1 MKKLEN
7 SSGLCLITS
16 VTRDCVL
23 QCKYCYAIDP
33 EHLPPR
39 RVLSLSLL
47 EKIIRDAFEV
57 RHKNIDFE
65 WTGGEALLAGRPFY
79 EKVLEY
85 QKKHEKNDKKYR
97 NMIQTSGG
105 VYNESYYD
113 FLIDNGFTLSLTIDG
128 PRDLH
133 EAQRPTKGGNSSFDN
148 VIKSYEYINKKQ
160 DGCGVLCT
168 LTKNSL
174 DRAKE
179 IMEFYRDKGIKRW
192 HSNPYYYDPNKPIQK
207 GNIALSPKEY
217 ARYFKTQFDQWLDLD
232 DIELVPNQIKSLME
246 KMSGIKTPTKC
257 THGGRCLMNFIN
269 IDPEGNAAICPKFLG
284 YAEMRLGNI
293 QSATINELLSPD
305 NPVMRRFLE
314 QRLESMH
321 GCEKEGCEYIPVCN
335 SGCPY
340 DSFLNGDD
348 NSIAHRDAL
357 CSGKRAIYKHIDQRL
372 QTYGIPTITS
382 VRREDDAMKGE
393 SDECRENKKTG
404 CGCDSNIKRGCC

>member
-1 MKKLEN
+1 MNQKPTSLTTFSGFMKKLEN
-7 SSGLCLITS
+7 SNGLCLITS

-47 EKIIRDAFEV
+47 EKIIHDAFEV
-57 RHKNIDFE
+57 RHENIDFE
-65 WTGGEALLAGRPFY
+65 WTGGEALLAGQSFY
-79 EKVLEY
+79 EKVLKY
-85 QKKHEKNDKKYR
+85 QKKYEKNGKKYH
-97 NMIQTSGG
+97 NTIQTSGG
-105 VYNESYYD
+105 VYNELYYD

-133 EAQRPTKGGNSSFDN
+133 ESQRPTKGGSSSFDN
-148 VIKSYEYINKKQ
+148 VIKSYEYIKKKQ
-160 DGCGVLCT
+160 GKCGVLCT

-174 DRAKE
+174 GREKE
-179 IMEFYRDKGIKRW
+179 VMEFYREKGIMRW
-192 HSNPYYYDPNKPIQK
+192 HSNPYYYDPSKPIQTE
-207 GNIALSPKEY
+207 NIAVTPKEY
-217 ARYFKTQFDQWLDLD
+217 AHYFKTQFDQWLELD
-232 DIELVPNQIKSLME
+232 DTDLGPSQVESLMG
-246 KMSGIKTPTKC
+246 KLSGLKTPTKC
-257 THGGRCLMNFIN
+257 THGGRCLTNFIN

-293 QSATINELLSPD
+293 QTATINELLSSD
-305 NPVMRRFLE
+305 NPVMKRFLE

-321 GCEKEGCEYIPVCN
+321 GCEKDGCKYIPVCN

-340 DSFLNGDD
+340 DSFLNGSD

-357 CSGKRAIYKHIDQRL
+357 CPGKHEIYEHIDQRL

-382 VRREDDAMKGE
+382 VTREKDTIEGG
-393 SDECRENKKTG
+393 SDEC
-404 CGCDSNIKRGCC
+404 